1 MPSKLQSI
9 VLGAIV
15 VTVLSTSYLGFINFL
30 CCAGVIIGALVT
42 VWHYTS
48 THGVSVPP
56 GQGAVMGL
64 AAAALGAFLAIFT
77 NYLMILLD
85 VRHDLFFTDMML
97 DAFGDQMPPA
107 QRDELEAARDVE
119 PTLSGQ
125 FTNGLI
131 GMVIS
136 AIFGAIGGAIGAS
149 IFKSKDEA

>member
-9 VLGAIV
+9 VLGSV
-15 VTVLSTSYLGFINFL
+15 VVAVLSTSYIGFINFL
-30 CCAGVIIGALVT
+30 CCAGVIIGAIVT

-64 AAAALGAFLAIFT
+64 AAAALGAFLSIFT

-85 VRHDLFFTDMML
+85 VRHDLFFTDFML
-97 DAFGDQMPPA
+97 ESFGDQMPPA
-107 QRDELEAARDVE
+107 QRDELEAARDAE

-131 GMVIS
+131 GVAVS
-136 AIFGAIGGAIGAS
+136 AVFGAIGGAIGAS
-149 IFKSKDEA
+149 IFKSKGNA